1 MRSTG
6 ALRQRDSTTSE
17 NANGF
22 PDTSFKPARYDAR
35 CILVSWI
42 ILARNNGLI
51 NDEIFCGLYNE
62 NLILLDQFHSRL
74 RALVSRLSLRLL
86 LIATNGLL
94 VTVAIVRIRTHI
106 TRKSM

>member
-1 MRSTG
+1 
-6 ALRQRDSTTSE
+6 
-17 NANGF
+17 
-22 PDTSFKPARYDAR
+22 
-35 CILVSWI
+35 LVSWI